1 MALIVFPEG
10 QQRSGSMGATVYS
23 HNRSGAY
30 IRARSVPVNP
40 NTDRQVLV
48 RNAVRALAIGW
59 ENTLTQ
65 TQRDEWSTY
74 AATLAWQN
82 HLGQTINLTGLNHYI
97 RSNTP
102 RIQSGMTRID
112 DGPKVFNLGA
122 AELALGCTASE
133 ATQTASITFDDTE
146 GWASEDGAG
155 QIFYGGI
162 PQNSSINFFGG
173 PWRWIGVTRGDSGT
187 PPTSPEA
194 VIWPFPFADGQ
205 RLWLQSRI
213 TRADGR
219 LSNFARVNFL
229 AAA

>member
-30 IRARSVPVNP
+30 IRARTVPVNP
-40 NTDRQVLV
+40 NTDRQVAV

-65 TQRDEWSTY
+65 AQRDEWSVY
-74 AATLAWQN
+74 AASLAWQN

-102 RIQSGMTRID
+102 RIQGGQPRVD
-112 DGPKVFNLGA
+112 DGPKIINLGA
-122 AELALGCTASE
+122 AELGLGAIASE
-133 ATQTASITFDDTE
+133 ATQLITVTVDTAE
-146 GWASEDGAG
+146 PWASETGAA
-155 QIFYGGI
+155 QFVYQGI
-162 PQNSSINFFGG
+162 PQNSSIQFFGG
-173 PWRWIGVTRGDSGT
+173 PWRFLAAINGADGA
-187 PPTSPEA
+187 PPA
-194 VIWPFPFADGQ
+194 GPFPFPAAFPFGDGQ
-205 RLWLQSRI
+205 RMWMQTRI
-213 TRADGR
+213 SRADGR
-219 LSNFARVNFL
+219 LSEFARVNFL